1 MPGRPIQPLSEHVPK
16 GRVSLGVAAGGRT
29 GDAQSPRKVRAGR

>member
-1 MPGRPIQPLSEHVPK
+1 MSETADKPLSKRVAK
-16 GRVSLGVAAGGRT
+16 RRVSLGVYAGGRT